1 MDLPKVEI
9 IGVKGIPI
17 IEEGDD
23 LASLIVEAVERM
35 GLNLR
40 DGDVLVVSQIVVSK
54 SEGRVRRLEE
64 YRPSR
69 FAEEI
74 ARRSGKDPRHVEAIL
89 QSSKRIVRMR
99 NGLLICEAVGG
110 HICANAGVDL
120 SNAGIGR
127 VALLPEDPDLSARKI
142 RERIRELAGV
152 DVAVIISDT
161 HGRPLRRG
169 SINVAIGCSG
179 LKPILD
185 RRGERDLYGR
195 TLRSKMICV
204 ADELASAAELVIGQ
218 ADEGIP
224 VAIIRGY
231 RFERGEEPAST
242 IPRSERDDLFL

>member
-9 IGVKGIPI
+9 IGVKGMPI

-40 DGDVLVVSQIVVSK
+40 DGDILVISQIVVSK

-64 YRPSR
+64 YKPSR

-74 ARRSGKDPRHVEAIL
+74 AERSGKDPRHVEAIL

-127 VALLPEDPDLSARKI
+127 VALPRKI
-142 RERIRELAGV
+142 QT
-152 DVAVIISDT
+152 S
-161 HGRPLRRG
+161 RRG
-169 SINVAIGCSG
+169 G
-179 LKPILD
+179 LG
-185 RRGERDLYGR
+185 RGS
-195 TLRSKMICV
+195 RSLLESM
-204 ADELASAAELVIGQ
+204 S
-218 ADEGIP
+218 P
-224 VAIIRGY
+224 
-231 RFERGEEPAST
+231 S
-242 IPRSERDDLFL
+242 